1 MIIILQKFEC
11 LSVSIM
17 IFIFG
22 IINLILQINVNG
34 NSSNSHRRIFLDIF
48 EITKGGKILF
58 TIVSI
63 YILFTSITLP
73 VIKYFSARRT
83 KSKNVNDVS
92 SSSFNNS
99 IHLYI
104 YTYI

>member
-1 MIIILQKFEC
+1 
-11 LSVSIM
+11 M

-22 IINLILQINVNG
+22 IINLILQINVNE
-34 NSSNSHRRIFLDIF
+34 NSSNSHRRIFLDVF

-58 TIVSI
+58 TIVSM

-73 VIKYFSARRT
+73 VIKYFTARRT

-92 SSSFNNS
+92 LLSFNNS
-99 IHLYI
+99 THLNVYI
-104 YTYI
+104 YIYNRKILI